1 MFQKILTRR
10 FSKPTYSQCGEDLIL
25 KSLFI
30 NERKNGPGL
39 YIDIGA
45 YHPFKGSNTWLFY
58 MDGWRG
64 INIDPTPGSSVIFN
78 KKRPEDLN
86 LEIGIAETSG
96 SAKFYFISSDSTMN
110 SFSKETLEKNGV
122 LNKVTKIIDVEI
134 MALRDIQQRYV
145 KDSLIDFVNMDIEGL
160 ELQALKGLDF
170 SLHRPSFFAI
180 EQNDVSSLQDV
191 LNSTVYEF
199 MAERDYDVVAKNVI
213 TNTVS
218 TIFYKNK
225 RM

>member
-78 KKRPEDLN
+78 KKRPEDIN